1 MKYKVL
7 IPEDISQPGKKY
19 LLEHGCEIK
28 ILDNSSVENIC
39 SHVADYDAILARNA
53 HISKDV
59 FECGKKLKVV
69 ARHGVGYDN
78 VDLEAATEHH
88 VQVCYTPMSN
98 SKSVA
103 EYTIAMILA
112 CARNILSMEQKT
124 RNGEWKVRN
133 EEPSVE
139 VAGKTLGIIGY
150 GRIGSLVAKKA
161 ELGLDMKVLV
171 YRRQNHSD
179 RLPDYVEECSNVDEV
194 FKRADFV
201 SIHTALNESTKNLVN
216 TDRINMMKNTAFLIN
231 TSRGPV
237 VDEDALINALRQKKI
252 AGAGLDVFVEEPP
265 CKDNELFKLDNVI
278 VTPHNAALTREAMDR
293 MGLDAARGIIEVLQ
307 GENVTWPVNQ
317 CIYS

>member
-7 IPEDISQPGKKY
+7 IPEDISEAGKKY

-28 ILDNSSVENIC
+28 ILDNSSVESIC

-53 HISKDV
+53 LISKKV
-59 FECGKKLKVV
+59 IECGNKLKVI

-78 VDLEAATEHH
+78 VDLKAATEHH

-98 SKSVA
+98 SNSVA

-112 CARNILSMEQKT
+112 CAKKIVSMDQKT

-133 EEPSVE
+133 EEPTIE
-139 VAGKTLGIIGY
+139 VAGKTLGVIGF

-161 ELGLDMKVLV
+161 ALGLDMKVLI
-171 YRRQNHSD
+171 YRRQNHTD
-179 RLPDYVEECSNVDEV
+179 RLPDYVEECSDIDEI
-194 FKRADFV
+194 FKTADFV

-216 TDRINMMKNTAFLIN
+216 MDRINYMKNTAFLIN

-237 VDEDALINALRQKKI
+237 VDENALINALKDKKI
-252 AGAGLDVFVEEPP
+252 AGAGLDVFMEEPP
-265 CKDNELFKLDNVI
+265 CKDNELFKLNNVI
-278 VTPHNAALTREAMDR
+278 VTPHNAALTKEAMDR
-293 MGLDAARGIIEVLQ
+293 MGLDAARSIIEVLH
-307 GENVTWPVNQ
+307 GDSVTWPVNQ
-317 CIYS
+317 CIYN